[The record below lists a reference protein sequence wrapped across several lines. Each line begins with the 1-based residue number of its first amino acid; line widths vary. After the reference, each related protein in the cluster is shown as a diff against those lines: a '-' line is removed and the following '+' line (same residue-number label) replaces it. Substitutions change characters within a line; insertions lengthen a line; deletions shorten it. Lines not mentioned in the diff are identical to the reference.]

1 MPNRQHTYIYVGS
14 KVSKIKR
21 TSVDV
26 LLLKFIRKF
35 SSNDPFRLLL
45 FLCSFGV
52 ETILIGFS
60 YWRLSPK
67 VLCMWSQNTV
77 SCYDDYAVW
86 SRSSFFLFEKSVS
99 RKELSIDLRAS
110 IEGQYSS
117 ARLEPAFLTWWHG
130 TGIELVY
137 FELVSL
143 SEQKYTA
150 YEHFQE
156 TGSYGTKK
164 KTDQVWT
171 TKPLTHVF
179 PWFLLHLNN

>member
-1 MPNRQHTYIYVGS
+1 MVIMQFEVVP
-14 KVSKIKR
+14 
-21 TSVDV
+21 
-26 LLLKFIRKF
+26 
-35 SSNDPFRLLL
+35 L
-45 FLCSFGV
+45 F
-52 ETILIGFS
+52 
-60 YWRLSPK
+60 
-67 VLCMWSQNTV
+67 
-77 SCYDDYAVW
+77 
-86 SRSSFFLFEKSVS
+86 SFFLKSVS
-99 RKELSIDLRAS
+99 RKELSIDLKAS

-150 YEHFQE
+150 YDHFQE

-164 KTDQVWT
+164 KKQ
-171 TKPLTHVF
+171 TKYEQQNRLNMSF

>member
-1 MPNRQHTYIYVGS
+1 MVIMQFEVVPLFS
-14 KVSKIKR
+14 F
-21 TSVDV
+21 
-26 LLLKFIRKF
+26 LL
-35 SSNDPFRLLL
+35 
-45 FLCSFGV
+45 
-52 ETILIGFS
+52 
-60 YWRLSPK
+60 
-67 VLCMWSQNTV
+67 
-77 SCYDDYAVW
+77 
-86 SRSSFFLFEKSVS
+86 KSVS

-164 KTDQVWT
+164 KKQ
-171 TKPLTHVF
+171 TKYEQQNR
-179 PWFLLHLNN
+179 LHMSFRDSFFIWIINLWSALPFAIRSEVKLVPFKKKLK

>member
-1 MPNRQHTYIYVGS
+1 MVIMQFEIVPLFS
-14 KVSKIKR
+14 F
-21 TSVDV
+21 
-26 LLLKFIRKF
+26 LL
-35 SSNDPFRLLL
+35 
-45 FLCSFGV
+45 
-52 ETILIGFS
+52 
-60 YWRLSPK
+60 
-67 VLCMWSQNTV
+67 
-77 SCYDDYAVW
+77 
-86 SRSSFFLFEKSVS
+86 KSVS

-179 PWFLLHLNN
+179 PWFLLHLNNKSVECITFRYKIGGEVSSF